1 MNPWHPSLINTDL
14 EGSSDDSSVSEA
26 TESCSSLSLPCDD
39 GIQHLEEATP
49 EASFDSAKIVQT
61 FAKQPSS
68 LNSGYKLVFDN
79 IDKNVKPRYM
89 RCDAQTQSLH
99 YVQVYG
105 VKDRI
110 DYSSFT
116 SEQKT
121 EIEVF
126 SILPNSE
133 DYDAVKKIFTV
144 LISRIMHKHLAF
156 FGDDF
161 KKLIPQHI
169 RHEYSAEMST
179 KSEVV
184 SAIFM

>member
-26 TESCSSLSLPCDD
+26 TESCSNLSLPSDD

-68 LNSGYKLVFDN
+68 LNSGFNN

-99 YVQVYG
+99 YYVQVYG
-105 VKDRI
+105 VKNRI

-133 DYDAVKKIFTV
+133 DYDVVKKNFTFQNNAQAFSIFW
-144 LISRIMHKHLAF
+144 
-156 FGDDF
+156 
-161 KKLIPQHI
+161 
-169 RHEYSAEMST
+169 
-179 KSEVV
+179 
-184 SAIFM
+184 

>member
-1 MNPWHPSLINTDL
+1 
-14 EGSSDDSSVSEA
+14 
-26 TESCSSLSLPCDD
+26 
-39 GIQHLEEATP
+39 
-49 EASFDSAKIVQT
+49 
-61 FAKQPSS
+61 
-68 LNSGYKLVFDN
+68 
-79 IDKNVKPRYM
+79 M

-133 DYDAVKKIFTV
+133 DYDAVKKNFTV
-144 LISRIMHKHLAF
+144 LISRIIHKHLAF